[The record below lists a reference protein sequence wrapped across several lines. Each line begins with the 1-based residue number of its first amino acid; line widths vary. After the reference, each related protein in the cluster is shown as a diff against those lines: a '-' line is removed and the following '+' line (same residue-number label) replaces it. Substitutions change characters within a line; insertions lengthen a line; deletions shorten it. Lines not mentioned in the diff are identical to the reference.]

1 MYAFLLLGHR
11 GASHDRI
18 LCRSRSTV
26 SERARTS
33 CRHGEI
39 ERKGRN
45 VEGDWRRSL
54 RLLQEGGATPEFL
67 LELHQQNTLTLN
79 FPTMKLYNGH
89 TVQTTDKKVTP
100 NSKLFQ
106 VVDMSDM
113 DGDVDLNFSSLV
125 DEGTKTVTM
134 WTVPGVIYGTLSPP
148 SSSRS
153 CSCDVCAHS
162 HIVYNVTHTGQL
174 PKPKYTKSLKQR
186 TTQ

>member
-1 MYAFLLLGHR
+1 MKV
-11 GASHDRI
+11 
-18 LCRSRSTV
+18 CN
-26 SERARTS
+26 
-33 CRHGEI
+33 
-39 ERKGRN
+39 GR
-45 VEGDWRRSL
+45 
-54 RLLQEGGATPEFL
+54 
-67 LELHQQNTLTLN
+67 
-79 FPTMKLYNGH
+79 
-89 TVQTTDKKVTP
+89 TVQTADKKVTP

-106 VVDMSDM
+106 ELDVNMSGM
-113 DGDVDLNFSSLV
+113 DDDVELNVSSLV

-162 HIVYNVTHTGQL
+162 HIFYNVTHTGQL